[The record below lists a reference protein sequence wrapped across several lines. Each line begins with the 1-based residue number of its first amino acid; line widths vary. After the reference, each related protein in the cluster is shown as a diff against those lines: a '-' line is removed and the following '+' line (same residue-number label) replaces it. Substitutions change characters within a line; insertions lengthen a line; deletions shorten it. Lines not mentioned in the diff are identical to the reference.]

1 MSRGQKRKCTRC
13 NETAADTCLH
23 DLCGKCCWPRC
34 APDRHNRRETE
45 RGCEGKPRRQFTKA
59 MWHQARE
66 LADKYMIQERFEYS
80 MDWSY
85 YKNFEAARK
94 AITVGLVRMVTED
107 CDLSNDHLPE
117 ILRDS
122 FSAADIED
130 IVRRLKE
137 VRSGTTSSPA
147 RASTWSG
154 EHWGAC
160 PDTPWVS
167 VAAAPD
173 VERDTPPAAWV
184 QPVVASGSTE
194 PVTFENVQAGSSS
207 SGKEP
212 SPTPNKES
220 TALCAMPEFD
230 PGNLPTIDKDG
241 KPCAHYTRVWPLI
254 EAMEK
259 MPSSIDPST
268 SLATV
273 HEIGKRILARWIELR
288 PELAAKLKPAVEKQ
302 YVWYDAAR
310 DNAPMQHVH
319 EVGCWMYLELKT
331 PTPPFPVGTTTFL
344 ERPMYYKETFTEAVH
359 GCSMY
364 TVLHSVIKG
373 LQIGTATK
381 NNLTGLFAYKTTDIR
396 RIAKSSS
403 HYVVYDTLCA
413 CPQHD
418 IFFGPRMMLECALWK
433 SWEEGIKLSAG
444 DHQLALQEGCFH
456 LKGVFVHILTPEDIK
471 RLPEGHAAREQ
482 WTWCGRWNPRYE
494 HGEGYIEV

>member
-1 MSRGQKRKCTRC
+1 
-13 NETAADTCLH
+13 
-23 DLCGKCCWPRC
+23 
-34 APDRHNRRETE
+34 
-45 RGCEGKPRRQFTKA
+45 

-66 LADKYMIQERFEYS
+66 LADKYMIQERFDSS
-80 MDWSY
+80 MWRAWD
-85 YKNFEAARK
+85 KDFEGARK
-94 AITVGLVRMVTED
+94 AIATGLVRMVDDD
-107 CDLSNDHLPE
+107 CDLSNDNLPE

-122 FSAADIED
+122 FSAADVED
-130 IVRRLKE
+130 IVRRLKV
-137 VRSGTTSSPA
+137 VRFGTTSSPA

-160 PDTPWVS
+160 PDPHWVS

-173 VERDTPPAAWV
+173 VERDTPPAAWWV

-194 PVTFENVQAGSSS
+194 PVTFENVQGGSSS

-212 SPTPNKES
+212 SPTPNRES
-220 TALCAMPEFD
+220 TAPCAMPEFD
-230 PGNLPTIDKDG
+230 PGNVPTIDKHG
-241 KPCAHYTRVWPLI
+241 TNCAHYCRVWPLR
-254 EAMEK
+254 EDMDK

-268 SLATV
+268 PLATL
-273 HEIGKRILARWIELR
+273 HAIGKRILARWIELR
-288 PELAAKLKPAVEKQ
+288 PELAAKLKPAVEKP
-302 YVWYDAAR
+302 YVWYDAATG
-310 DNAPMQHVH
+310 NEPMQQVH

-331 PTPPFPVGTTTFL
+331 PEPPFPVATTQYL
-344 ERPMYYKETFTEAVH
+344 DRPMLYNETFTEAVH

-373 LQIGTATK
+373 LQAGTATK
-381 NNLTGLFAYKTTDIR
+381 NNITGVFAYRTTDIK

-413 CPQHD
+413 CPHHD
-418 IFFGPRMMLECALWK
+418 IFFGPHMMLECALWK
-433 SWEEGIKLSAG
+433 CWEEGIKMCVG
-444 DHQLALQEGCFH
+444 DHQLALQDNCFH

-471 RLPEGHAAREQ
+471 RLPAEHAAREQ

>member
-1 MSRGQKRKCTRC
+1 
-13 NETAADTCLH
+13 
-23 DLCGKCCWPRC
+23 
-34 APDRHNRRETE
+34 
-45 RGCEGKPRRQFTKA
+45 

-122 FSAADIED
+122 FRAADIED
-130 IVRRLKE
+130 IVRRLKL

-154 EHWGAC
+154 DHWGAD
-160 PDTPWVS
+160 PDPPWVS

-194 PVTFENVQAGSSS
+194 PVTFENVQGGSSS

-212 SPTPNKES
+212 SPTSNKES
-220 TALCAMPEFD
+220 TAPCAMPEFD
-230 PGNLPTIDKDG
+230 PGCVTTIDKDG
-241 KPCAHYTRVWPLI
+241 KPCAHYTRVFPLT

-259 MPSSIDPST
+259 LPRSIDPST
-268 SLATV
+268 PLATV

-288 PELAAKLKPAVEKQ
+288 PELAAKLKPAVEKP

-331 PTPPFPVGTTTFL
+331 PEPPFPVGTTTFL

-381 NNLTGLFAYKTTDIR
+381 NNITGVFAYKTTDIR

-433 SWEEGIKLSAG
+433 SWEEGIKMSAG
-444 DHQLALQEGCFH
+444 DHQLALQETCFH